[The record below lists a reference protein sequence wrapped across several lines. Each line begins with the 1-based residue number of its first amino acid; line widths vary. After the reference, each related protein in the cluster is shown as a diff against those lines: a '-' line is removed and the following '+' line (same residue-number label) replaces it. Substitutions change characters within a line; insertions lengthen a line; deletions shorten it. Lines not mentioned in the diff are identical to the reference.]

1 MLSHQ
6 WFTGVATLG
15 PASNH
20 LFDKHSVLMK
30 LDVLEFQKKIIL
42 EVSELDLQ
50 NKTKTPTLNKT
61 NSDTTDL

>member
-1 MLSHQ
+1 
-6 WFTGVATLG
+6 
-15 PASNH
+15 
-20 LFDKHSVLMK
+20 MK